1 MFSINNRDV
10 VCAPDPRLMCSPIAL
25 VPREPRVRA
34 QNAVLAVRS
43 ERCFRGAHFLKV
55 SRALASD
62 GCEFEFAAAV
72 DRGLVVLVLVL

>member
-1 MFSINNRDV
+1 M
-10 VCAPDPRLMCSPIAL
+10 
-25 VPREPRVRA
+25 RA

-43 ERCFRGAHFLKV
+43 ERCFRGARLLEL

-72 DRGLVVLVLVL
+72 DRGLVVFVLVPRARAVEDAAAEDELEEGLQRRDAGCDDD